1 VTFRLAPRTQLAL
14 GARAQYTATRENDE
28 TLVGVAHP
36 YGSGR
41 FGEVGATAELSIDRR
56 DVVNSPGKGFTLDAG
71 ASAFPA
77 VWSLDRA
84 YGEVHGTAAAYA
96 RARVTMEPTLAVRLG
111 GQHVWGRFPF
121 HDAAFL
127 GGISTLRGWD
137 QQRFA
142 GRSSV
147 FGSAELRVFALK
159 SFVLVPADVGLLG
172 FVDAGRVYADG
183 DAGDGGPWHTGIGG
197 GVWLAPLT
205 RANTVSLSIGWGK
218 ERSGIYV
225 RSGFA
230 F

>member
-1 VTFRLAPRTQLAL
+1 MAFSVGKAAELSL
-14 GARAQYTATRENDE
+14 GVRAQYTATRENDE
-28 TLVGVAHP
+28 TVVGITKP

-41 FGEVGATAELSIDRR
+41 FGEVGATAELTLDRR
-56 DVVNSPGKGFTLDAG
+56 DVVNAPSKGATLELG

-77 VWSLDRA
+77 VWSLDRP
-84 YGEVHGTAAAYA
+84 YGEVHGTATTYA
-96 RARVTMEPTLAVRLG
+96 RAQLPLEPTLALRVG

-127 GGISTLRGWD
+127 GGASTLRGWD

-142 GRSSV
+142 GRSSL
-147 FGSAELRVFALK
+147 FGSAELRIFALK

-183 DAGDGGPWHTGIGG
+183 DDGDGGPWHTGIGG
-197 GVWLAPLT
+197 GIWFAPLT
-205 RANTVSLSIGWGK
+205 RANTVSLQVAWGK
-218 ERSGIYV
+218 ERSGVYL